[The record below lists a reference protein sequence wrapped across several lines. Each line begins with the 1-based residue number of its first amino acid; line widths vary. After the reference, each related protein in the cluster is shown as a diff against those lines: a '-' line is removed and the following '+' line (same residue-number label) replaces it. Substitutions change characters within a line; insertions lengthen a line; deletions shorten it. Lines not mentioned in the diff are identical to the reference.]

1 MTTPTTTT
9 AAPREGD
16 VVYPRLVPDAI
27 RGRLAARVTGLALG
41 AALAAD
47 GAGVLLLAAADSRA
61 RAAASGS
68 YQLFWAGLALIFV
81 PSAGVLLLSRRG
93 RATRLAVALGF
104 GLALYLAKVV
114 YEPTMF
120 TFHDEFAHYRN
131 AANLLASGQLFGYNP
146 LIRATGYYP
155 GLAVATDAVVRL
167 TGLSVYTS
175 GLILIGCARLVLVG
189 ALFLLV
195 DELLGSPRAAGVAV
209 LVYAAEPNFLY
220 WDAQYG
226 YESLAL
232 PLALLTLYFLARRNG
247 RQPGLP
253 AVLASLAVALAVV
266 ATHHVTAWAL
276 AALLLAWAAAGWLR
290 RRRSDSASAESAG
303 TAATNEFVPTLPA
316 TVTAGTALAWV
327 AAVAPITIAYIS
339 PVLSRAAE
347 QGFQLI
353 TTFHTSRTLFANT
366 GQVATAPEWERM
378 AAIAATLV
386 ILAAIPLALY
396 RSRRTGLPVIAK
408 LLAWSS
414 LAWVALLPLRFTT
427 GGQETANRSADF
439 LYVGIA
445 ICFALLLEPF
455 LEASRWRRILAL
467 CLVALLFVGGVSV
480 SWEYSQRLAPDYR
493 LTNGS
498 TVVTP
503 DDQALAQWMLATLG
517 PGHRVAT
524 DSQTGLALGSVGRQD
539 VLSSAEDGSQ
549 IWLIFYPP
557 TVTSGV
563 LAEIHR
569 SAVQYV
575 VVQQDVLDVPTGNTR
590 FDDSE
595 PAQYYNSPLPAASL
609 AKFDASPAFREI
621 YAIGSLRVYQV
632 VDSTGGR

>member
-1 MTTPTTTT
+1 MTTSATMTT
-9 AAPREGD
+9 APLKDGAR
-16 VVYPRLVPDAI
+16 PRLVPAAV
-27 RGRLAARVTGLALG
+27 RGLWGTHATGLAVG
-41 AALAAD
+41 SAFAAD
-47 GAGVLLLAAADSRA
+47 GAGVLLLAAADARA
-61 RAAASGS
+61 RSGES
-68 YQLFWAGLALIFV
+68 FGAGYLLFWAGLTLIFL

-93 RATRLAVALGF
+93 RAARLAVALGF

-131 AANLLASGQLFGYNP
+131 ATNLLSSGQLFGYNP
-146 LIRATGYYP
+146 LIRATRYYP

-209 LVYAAEPNFLY
+209 VLYAAEPNFLY

-232 PLALLTLYFLARRNG
+232 PLALLTIYFLARRNG
-247 RQPGLP
+247 RKPSIA
-253 AVLASLAVALAVV
+253 AVLCSLATALAVV

-276 AALLLAWAAAGWLR
+276 AALLMAWATAGWLR
-290 RRRSDSASAESAG
+290 RRRSDGASAE
-303 TAATNEFVPTLPA
+303 AAEFVPALPA
-316 TVTAGTALAWV
+316 AVTTGTAVVWV
-327 AAVAPITIAYIS
+327 AAVAPITVEYLG
-339 PVLSRAAE
+339 PVLTRAVA

-366 GQVATAPEWERM
+366 GQAATAPEWERL

-386 ILAAIPLALY
+386 ILAAIPVALF
-396 RSRRTGLPVIAK
+396 RSRRSGLPVIAK

-414 LAWVALLPLRFTT
+414 LAWVALLPLRFTAA
-427 GGQETANRSADF
+427 GQETANRSADF

-455 LEASRWRRILAL
+455 LDSSRWRRILAL
-467 CLVALLFVGGVSV
+467 GLVALVFAGGISV
-480 SWEYSQRLAPDYR
+480 SWNYSQRLAPDYR
-493 LTNGS
+493 LTS
-498 TVVTP
+498 RSAVVTP
-503 DDQALAQWMLATLG
+503 DDQALAHWMLATLG
-517 PGHRVAT
+517 PGHRIAT

-539 VLSSAEDGSQ
+539 VLSSAEDNAR
-549 IWLIFYPP
+549 IWQIFYPS

-563 LAEIHR
+563 LSEIRR
-569 SAVQYV
+569 SAAQYV
-575 VVQQDVLDVPTGNTR
+575 VVQWDVLNVPTGNTR

-595 PAQYYNSPLPAASL
+595 PAQFYNSPLTAASL
-609 AKFDASPAFREI
+609 SKFDASPLFREI
-621 YAIGSLRVYQV
+621 YTAGSLRVYQV
-632 VDSTGGR
+632 VGPTGGQ